1 MSSCDL
7 SMFLNSM
14 FSFTPPL
21 PLFWLAPTYWAI
33 GAFITSNY
41 LFLLKKF
48 CAVRDCRSWPLEIS
62 KGMLSFS
69 MLLNKVKIY
78 SNCRDRSSSTV
89 SCSGLVKVLFELQI
103 VHVPGLP
110 VYSVYIPLQVCLNI
124 CCTCFKRSRADIFW
138 VLGAEVGPA
147 VPPPATVLF
156 DAAVL

>member
-1 MSSCDL
+1 
-7 SMFLNSM
+7 MFLNST

-33 GAFITSNY
+33 GEFITSNY

-48 CAVRDCRSWPLEIS
+48 CAVRDYRSWPLEIS
-62 KGMLSFS
+62 KGILSFS
-69 MLLNKVKIY
+69 MLLSKVKIC
-78 SNCRDRSSSTV
+78 SNCRDRSSSTP
-89 SCSGLVKVLFELQI
+89 SYSGLVKVLFELQI

-110 VYSVYIPLQVCLNI
+110 VYSVCIPLQVCLKI

-147 VPPPATVLF
+147 APPTTVLF